1 MKSMSKIIRLDKS
14 SSFKRVDSYK
24 GKKLRKRMIA
34 AGFTM
39 EELELI
45 LHPMVSDAKE
55 STGSMGDDTPV
66 AVLSDKYRP
75 LSHFLDKI

>member
-1 MKSMSKIIRLDKS
+1 
-14 SSFKRVDSYK
+14 
-24 GKKLRKRMIA
+24 MIA

-75 LSHFLDKI
+75 LSHFLDKSLVR